1 MAKQHPEL
9 GDLPK
14 KIDSGRMKLI
24 KAWTIVKSHKKREQC
39 LSQAKKLKGKNLP
52 GGFKLIQGDCRQKTE
67 EIPDSSVD
75 LIFTDPPYDR
85 KSLPLY
91 ADLGKIAE
99 RVLKPGG
106 SLVVYAPHYAL
117 LEIGSYLMQLDLKQ
131 AWTICVKHTG
141 HLATIF
147 SNLIRVNWKPL
158 LWLVKGQSQ
167 SNIVADA
174 GGIDDFIISTPPDKS
189 LHEWAQSLT
198 EADYIIKCL
207 TIENQVVL
215 DCFMGSGTTGIAAL
229 NNKRQFI
236 GIEIDQQ
243 TFDEARANIETSSTS
258 IAIPTV

>member
-1 MAKQHPEL
+1 
-9 GDLPK
+9 
-14 KIDSGRMKLI
+14 MK
-24 KAWTIVKSHKKREQC
+24 
-39 LSQAKKLKGKNLP
+39 
-52 GGFKLIQGDCRQKTE
+52 
-67 EIPDSSVD
+67 
-75 LIFTDPPYDR
+75 
-85 KSLPLY
+85 
-91 ADLGKIAE
+91 
-99 RVLKPGG
+99 
-106 SLVVYAPHYAL
+106 
-117 LEIGSYLMQLDLKQ
+117 LDLKQ

-147 SNLIRVNWKPL
+147 SNHIRVNWKPL

-198 EADYIIKCL
+198 EADYIIKHL
-207 TIENQVVL
+207 TIEKQVVL

-243 TFDEARANIETSSTS
+243 TFDEARANIESSSAST
-258 IAIPTV
+258 AIPTVETVRKHQAKNDIC